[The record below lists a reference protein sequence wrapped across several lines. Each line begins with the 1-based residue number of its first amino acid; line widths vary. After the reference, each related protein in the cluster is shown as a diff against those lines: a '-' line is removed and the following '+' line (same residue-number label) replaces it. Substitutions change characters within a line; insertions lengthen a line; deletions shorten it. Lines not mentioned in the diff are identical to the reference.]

1 MRTLIRE
8 IRERR
13 PGAVVRFLHRLL
25 PWAAIWVC
33 LMSGVIVLDYTLGK
47 SAVLGLTGL
56 LIAVMLTVWAVFIA
70 VMTIHWTLLAR
81 RTMTVVVTLCLAYWM
96 VFLLSATPIPKSVQL
111 GTRALLITSM
121 IALLFALNWRGLGLR
136 IGEIARTGST
146 AVKGRQDRRE
156 AREGRIK
163 ARDDAQQ
170 VRDDER
176 EVRP

>member
-8 IRERR
+8 LRQHR

-25 PWAAIWVC
+25 PWAAIYLL
-33 LMSGVIVLDYTLGK
+33 LMGGVVALDYTYGHD
-47 SAVLGLTGL
+47 AVLGLTGL

-70 VMTIHWTLLAR
+70 VMTLHWTLLAR
-81 RTMTVVVTLCLAYWM
+81 RIMTVVMTLCIAYWM
-96 VFLLSATPIPKSVQL
+96 VFLLAATPIPNSLLL

-121 IALLFALNWRGLGLR
+121 IALLFALNWRGLGIR

-146 AVKGRQDRRE
+146 AVKGRRDQREVRRGI
-156 AREGRIK
+156 REG
-163 ARDDAQQ
+163 AQQ

-176 EVRP
+176 KGHE